1 MQLSRRGYL
10 TPLDI
15 AVLTAVMLIGLAK
28 LPQPFTGDQA
38 LSAMMA
44 MKLAHGEVMYADL
57 WDLKQPGIF
66 LFYYVGGALFGFNEV
81 GIHAFELVYML
92 AFSVVLLLAL
102 KGHFR
107 NRTVASFT
115 PLLTVGLYYGTAGAL
130 HQTQTEAVVGFPLF
144 LALWLVG
151 ASVWTTRRRALL
163 LFLSG
168 LAGGV
173 VLLFKLAFF
182 PILAGFWLTALVG
195 TLWYAE
201 EGNAKA
207 LIGYCGPILAGALV
221 PLLFMVV
228 YFVRHDISDLV
239 IWTFLEHP
247 ARAIASLAP
256 RNYQFENGLG
266 WFVSRFSPLM
276 VLGVFAFLG
285 GFRGRARFLKLNLVL
300 WIVLGFGVILVQLLS
315 WWEYHYLLLLVP
327 LGILAALGLDV
338 LWSHIADHVPRSQL
352 RRAAI
357 AICASLAMLFSPLIL
372 SLSSYCTSLVL
383 HDFALSR
390 EQRLLF
396 MGNQHA
402 EYRQA
407 LEEVAVLPEPRTCR
421 DSTDLY
427 VIGNPLYYYVSGR
440 EPTVP
445 LMATWFF
452 PLQELLTEMWA
463 ELERERPRYMFV
475 QSGAL
480 DKMQDATSVDISSD
494 LRRVSIFIEDNYRLL
509 QTSEVGTWHVLQ
521 SSLLGATEV
530 SPTQQSNFALRFCG
544 NGADD
549 VN

>member
-256 RNYQFENGLG
+256 RN
-266 WFVSRFSPLM
+266 
-276 VLGVFAFLG
+276 
-285 GFRGRARFLKLNLVL
+285 
-300 WIVLGFGVILVQLLS
+300 
-315 WWEYHYLLLLVP
+315 
-327 LGILAALGLDV
+327 
-338 LWSHIADHVPRSQL
+338 
-352 RRAAI
+352 
-357 AICASLAMLFSPLIL
+357 
-372 SLSSYCTSLVL
+372 
-383 HDFALSR
+383 
-390 EQRLLF
+390 
-396 MGNQHA
+396 
-402 EYRQA
+402 
-407 LEEVAVLPEPRTCR
+407 
-421 DSTDLY
+421 
-427 VIGNPLYYYVSGR
+427 
-440 EPTVP
+440 
-445 LMATWFF
+445 
-452 PLQELLTEMWA
+452 
-463 ELERERPRYMFV
+463 
-475 QSGAL
+475 
-480 DKMQDATSVDISSD
+480 
-494 LRRVSIFIEDNYRLL
+494 
-509 QTSEVGTWHVLQ
+509 
-521 SSLLGATEV
+521 
-530 SPTQQSNFALRFCG
+530 
-544 NGADD
+544 
-549 VN
+549 